1 MEELKT
7 NEGTPSFNFDL
18 FEKTVGEKKDLLFDV
33 SQYEKKEPI
42 QTTEV
47 SQSVSVSPD
56 SSTNNNTNNGATQ
69 NNTNISSPKVGAGA
83 QYLPQEVLQGVNGEI
98 VLTIGDIVLSRIASI
113 GLKFGGYDCDF
124 NDMKLTADEKKQLRP
139 LVDVCLAEWIKK
151 LTPEKAFYMMVAV
164 MYGSKIIT
172 VTMFKPTVAQKIEA
186 KKEVKEKGTDGRGR
200 HKKDCTCVKCLEKKG
215 ITPKIN

>member
-33 SQYEKKEPI
+33 SQYEKKEVVI
-42 QTTEV
+42 KDENIVKETI
-47 SQSVSVSPD
+47 
-56 SSTNNNTNNGATQ
+56 
-69 NNTNISSPKVGAGA
+69 NISSEANNNIPVNKVETQTGAK
-83 QYLPQEVLQGVNGEI
+83 YLPPEVLQGVNGEI